1 MFLLREEKKNQKK
14 LIVSHNSDKFIFYRK
29 MRSSDIPLSS
39 CRQQPRA
46 VSYYPLVSSYIP

>member
-1 MFLLREEKKNQKK
+1 MFLSREEKKNQKK